1 MLIVESR
8 SRRLLRIRLRNQA
21 HPAAR
26 NTGKKHR
33 VLTPLIRSSGMPAQT
48 KVIVNVLSGEKPLRY
63 TPSGWTPKTS
73 SLGMHNF
80 VSGSTIRTPFG
91 ARDAQVRDGVYNRPM
106 PKAELFKR
114 RRQIHSLFV
123 RNSVIPPCGDLV
135 RPNQSRVFSERL
147 HPEPFDATT

>member
-8 SRRLLRIRLRNQA
+8 SRRLLSIRLRNQA

-80 VSGSTIRTPFG
+80 VSGSTIRTPFELSRLRG
-91 ARDAQVRDGVYNRPM
+91 GRYAWVKLAAAVLRSNCLASVGV
-106 PKAELFKR
+106 E
-114 RRQIHSLFV
+114 V
-123 RNSVIPPCGDLV
+123 
-135 RPNQSRVFSERL
+135 
-147 HPEPFDATT
+147 